1 MRTEKKWTKENTSKL
16 CETERKETFIM
27 KEVHLICN
35 AHLDPIWQ
43 WEWEEGAA
51 AALSTFRSAA
61 DLADEFDYIFCH
73 NEVTLYKYI
82 EEYAP
87 ALFER
92 IKELIRIGKWHIM
105 GGWYLQP
112 DCNMPQGE
120 SFVRQAL
127 VGRQYFMEKFGQWP
141 ATAIN
146 FDPFGHTRGLVQ
158 IMNKCG
164 QDSYIIFRAG
174 DDPIPGEQFVWEGF
188 DGSRIKVNAA
198 RDGYNTPLG
207 GAAEAI
213 RKKIESREEDVVCIL
228 WGVGNHGGGPSR
240 KDLADI
246 EKMMQEGAMEIIHS
260 TPENFF
266 AKIDPK
272 LVHDKSLRISMPGC
286 YTSMSLIKSKHA
298 ELENTLYMVEKLCS
312 VAAMRGL
319 IEYPKEELDEVV
331 EDLLNCE
338 FHDVLPGSSIRAG
351 EDNGLRLIDHGLLIL
366 NRLRARAYFALTA
379 MEPKAAEGEYPILVL
394 NPNPYAWETDI
405 TCELTL
411 ADQNWSDTTV
421 NYARVLDEKGNVVPS
436 QTVKEESN
444 LNLDWRKRILFRAE
458 LKPLSLTRFSI
469 YMDEDVKKEKKYDS
483 GKDIVA
489 DFPEI
494 GKYVKIDGK
503 TGLLRSYKLWGKEYI
518 DQKSE
523 GAFCPV
529 FYKDNPDPW
538 GMGGFQL
545 SEMGTDATPFRLMEH
560 PDGPFSGMKAL
571 QVIEDGD
578 IYLGV
583 ECFFSCENT
592 RIRVEYD
599 IYKNDPAVDVKVDV
613 FMNDRNRMLKLA
625 IPAAV
630 QGEYIGQTA
639 FGTEELYM
647 NGRECVAQRFVAMR
661 EKDEGNCL
669 ALFNRGTYGSSW
681 KDGVI
686 SISLLRS
693 ATYCAHP
700 INERPIIPEDRFTK
714 KIDMGERNFIF
725 RLTTAPEK
733 ALERLA
739 AEFNM
744 PPYACNVFPVDTDI
758 SAPEFTLNISD
769 PDIVLIAMKKS
780 AERSGYVLRLMNNYK
795 EECKVTVNCCDTDIA
810 LSFGKYEVKTVL
822 YDGGKLTELAE
833 LII

>member
-1 MRTEKKWTKENTSKL
+1 
-16 CETERKETFIM
+16 M

-87 ALFER
+87 ALFAR

-120 SFVRQAL
+120 SFVRQIL
-127 VGRQYFMEKFGQWP
+127 VGRQYFMEKFGQWST
-141 ATAIN
+141 TAIN

-164 QDSYIIFRAG
+164 QDSYILCRTG
-174 DDPIPGEQFVWEGF
+174 DDPVPAEQFLWEGF
-188 DGSRIKVNAA
+188 DGSRVKVNAA
-198 RDGYNTPLG
+198 RDSYNSPLG
-207 GAAEAI
+207 NAANVI
-213 RKKIESREEDVVCIL
+213 RARAEKKEEDVVCIL

-246 EKMMQEGAMEIIHS
+246 EKLMEEGSMEIIHS

-286 YTSMSLIKSKHA
+286 YTSMSLIKSRHA

-319 IEYPKEELDEVV
+319 IEYPMAELDEVA

-338 FHDVLPGSSIRAG
+338 FHDVLPGSSVRAG
-351 EDNGLRLIDHGLLIL
+351 EENGLRLIDHGLLIL

-394 NPNPYAWETDI
+394 NPNPYPWETEI

-411 ADQNWSDTTV
+411 ADQNWSDTT
-421 NYARVLDEKGNVVPS
+421 ASCAKVLDENGNEVLS

-469 YMDEDVKKEKKYDS
+469 YMDVKDKVEKKYES

-489 DFPEI
+489 DLPEI
-494 GKYVKIDGK
+494 GKHVEIDGK

-518 DQKSE
+518 DQNSE

-529 FYKDNPDPW
+529 FYQDNPDPW
-538 GMGGFQL
+538 AMGKFQL
-545 SEMGTDATPFRLMEH
+545 SGVGTDPVPFRLMEH
-560 PDGPFSGMKAL
+560 PDGPFEGMKPL
-571 QVIEDGD
+571 QVIEDGE

-583 ECFFSCENT
+583 ECFLQCENT

-599 IYKNDPAVDVKVDV
+599 IYKNNPAVDVKVDV
-613 FMNDRNRMLKLA
+613 FMNDINRILKLA
-625 IPAAV
+625 VPVAV

-661 EKDEGNCL
+661 EKGQENCL

-686 SISLLRS
+686 SMSLLRG

-700 INERPIIPEDRFTK
+700 INERPIIPTDRFVK
-714 KIDMGERNFIF
+714 KIDMGERNFVF
-725 RLTTAPEK
+725 RMTAAPEK
-733 ALERLA
+733 ALERLS

-744 PPYACNVFPVDTDI
+744 PPYACNVFPVDTDV
-758 SAPEFTLNISD
+758 SAPEFSLNISD

-780 AERSGYVLRLMNNYK
+780 AEKSGYVLRLLNNYH
-795 EECKVTVNCCDTDIA
+795 EACKVTVNCCGADTV

-822 YDGGKLTELAE
+822 YDGNTLTESAE
-833 LII
+833 LSI